1 MIGSL
6 ALGIAGI
13 TSLMVVWVLVQNY
26 WREAFADQINEEDVL
41 ALRSRCG
48 NCGCSGVC
56 QNNNED

>member
-6 ALGIAGI
+6 TMGILGITA
-13 TSLMVVWVLVQNY
+13 LMVIWILVQNL

-48 NCGCSGVC
+48 NCGCVEVC
-56 QNNNED
+56 ENNN